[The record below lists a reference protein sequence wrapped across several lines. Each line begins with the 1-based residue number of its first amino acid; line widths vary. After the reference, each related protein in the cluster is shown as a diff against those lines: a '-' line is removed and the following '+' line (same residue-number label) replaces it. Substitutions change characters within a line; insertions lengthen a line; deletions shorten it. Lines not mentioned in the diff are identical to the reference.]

1 MKINIDRIKSFPNML
16 IFNLI
21 NLINFNAEFPTF
33 MRFCLLQR
41 YICKISG
48 FLHPGK
54 NQTLNGISDSTPR
67 ILTLGLP
74 LQICYRRVGVLN
86 LIIVDIGD

>member
-1 MKINIDRIKSFPNML
+1 MRTHWEDGHVNRKIDPLYF
-16 IFNLI
+16 
-21 NLINFNAEFPTF
+21 
-33 MRFCLLQR
+33 
-41 YICKISG
+41 KISG